1 MLATP
6 DGPERPRR
14 PDFEA
19 QHKPDRDF
27 PIYDCRVL
35 RHAPEVPDYT
45 ALTPRDL
52 AALAAAY
59 QLEAIACGIML
70 GRLDLARREGRDP
83 AVWRDIWECAALTAR
98 IAAQCCNS
106 RLKGRRRRK

>member
-14 PDFEA
+14 PDFGA
-19 QHKPDRDF
+19 QHTPDRDF

-35 RHAPEVPDYT
+35 RLAPEVPDYS

-59 QLEAIACGIML
+59 LVEAIACEIML
-70 GRLDLARREGRDP
+70 GRPELARREGLR
-83 AVWRDIWECAALTAR
+83 AEVWRDRWECAALTAR

-106 RLKGRRRRK
+106 RLKGRRRRE